1 MSNDQEAIFREKKFN
16 RKKNGKTSRA
26 ATTGV
31 EKCTQLDVVPL
42 VAAAATIACLKVCG
56 QGP

>member
-1 MSNDQEAIFREKKFN
+1 MSNDQEPIFRKKIQP
-16 RKKNGKTSRA
+16 KKNGKTSRA

-42 VAAAATIACLKVCG
+42 VAAAAATIACLKVCG

>member
-1 MSNDQEAIFREKKFN
+1 MENSTEKKWE
-16 RKKNGKTSRA
+16 KSRA

-42 VAAAATIACLKVCG
+42 VAAAAATIACLKVCG